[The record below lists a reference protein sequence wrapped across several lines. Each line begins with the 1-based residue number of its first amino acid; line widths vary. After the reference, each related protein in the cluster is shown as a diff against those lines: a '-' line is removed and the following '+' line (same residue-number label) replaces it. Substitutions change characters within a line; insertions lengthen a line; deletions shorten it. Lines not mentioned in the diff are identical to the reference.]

1 LQGARQHVLAPKRLE
16 LGDKEGSG
24 NPAQLERSHHAQ
36 RIVPVAKDQPGLE
49 GAPDEPANI
58 LIANAGVEPV
68 ELLISQVA
76 QLPKVSNIFAKVN
89 PNGDALSYT
98 SLMTNPIEHS
108 EGPVARAIEEQT
120 AKLPSDAFLWA
131 AGASIA
137 TSLVLKMLDRHH
149 EALFVGQW
157 APTILILGLYNK
169 LVKQHGSD
177 QFHA

>member
-1 LQGARQHVLAPKRLE
+1 MEIRL
-16 LGDKEGSG
+16 
-24 NPAQLERSHHAQ
+24 PYSH
-36 RIVPVAKDQPGLE
+36 
-49 GAPDEPANI
+49 
-58 LIANAGVEPV
+58 
-68 ELLISQVA
+68 
-76 QLPKVSNIFAKVN
+76 
-89 PNGDALSYT
+89 
-98 SLMTNPIEHS
+98 LMTNHTEHR

-137 TSLVLKMLDRHH
+137 TSLILKMLDRNH

-177 QFHA
+177 RVHDEA